1 MAVIYCRYG
10 GFSLGARSSQFLAHA
25 DETDRAIA
33 QLRRR
38 FHLERVR
45 DFITLCTTS
54 SINRSIM
61 ACFDFVGIRLL
72 QGVCLCCYNYSCTDD
87 KHGILL
93 QVWAVSVYTCAK
105 KDLAHFFCLL
115 PRPFSRELQQIVSFT
130 VFPVSSKDWT
140 PRITSRLAHT
150 RTHETAVIQQ
160 HVALDITVKP
170 PWSIP
175 STMPLLN
182 LQLAHKMCS
191 TQPIC
196 YLCWVCHR

>member
-1 MAVIYCRYG
+1 
-10 GFSLGARSSQFLAHA
+10 
-25 DETDRAIA
+25 
-33 QLRRR
+33 
-38 FHLERVR
+38 
-45 DFITLCTTS
+45 
-54 SINRSIM
+54 M

-105 KDLAHFFCLL
+105 NRLGSLLLSAASPILQGAAADRFFHSLSSFIQGL
-115 PRPFSRELQQIVSFT
+115 DTKNNVKVST
-130 VFPVSSKDWT
+130 
-140 PRITSRLAHT
+140 HT
-150 RTHETAVIQQ
+150 HTCTHETAVIQQ

-175 STMPLLN
+175 STVPLLN

-191 TQPIC
+191 TQPTC